1 MHARTL
7 PRLTALVEE
16 NPYRE
21 GAVALLMRV
30 LHAVGRQAEALELYW
45 STKTRLA
52 EELGIDPTPRL
63 QDLAR

>member
-1 MHARTL
+1 
-7 PRLTALVEE
+7 
-16 NPYRE
+16 
-21 GAVALLMRV
+21 VALLMRV